1 MTVVD
6 KSRPTSHD
14 IRQCWLGVQD
24 PDKKDVP
31 FLWLTTSAILVWK
44 VIPKNRRRYLA
55 PLSAQGQKSAE
66 VAILLT
72 SGDIPGRG
80 CGRDS
85 MSPEPLAST
94 EALP

>member
-44 VIPKNRRRYLA
+44 VIPKNRRRYLERTRSKVCRGRHPA
-55 PLSAQGQKSAE
+55 DVGRHSRARLWARFN
-66 VAILLT
+66 VA
-72 SGDIPGRG
+72 RAA
-80 CGRDS
+80 C
-85 MSPEPLAST
+85 EH
-94 EALP
+94 